1 MVNEPIYRV
10 VQLEYF
16 YRVAKIDGSK
26 FISNGRNNTY
36 FMSRIFRK
44 IEAYSA
50 CSLLNNLHKI
60 KKSKKNNIYDLLID
74 KYKTKKLNTY
84 S

>member
-26 FISNGRNNTY
+26 FISNGRN
-36 FMSRIFRK
+36 
-44 IEAYSA
+44 
-50 CSLLNNLHKI
+50 
-60 KKSKKNNIYDLLID
+60 IYDLLID